1 MATIAG
7 AGVRTG
13 QGGDTKA
20 QARWSM
26 EWHRQH
32 GLWLTSKP
40 WEKHWVA
47 GLTVIAAQSG
57 DGRGRFMRG
66 MAVDADTLGYDATV
80 AGWLPEWQYAKRV
93 TWEAQTFTVPPAMM
107 CAPVERMLRVRSLTW
122 LDDDELE
129 EVLASLV
136 VMR

>member
-1 MATIAG
+1 MVTIAG

-13 QGGDTKA
+13 LGGDSKE

-26 EWHRQH
+26 EWHRQY

-40 WEKHWVA
+40 LEKNWKA
-47 GLTVIAAQSG
+47 GLTAIAAQSG
-57 DGRGRFMRG
+57 AGRGRFMRG
-66 MAVDADTLGYDATV
+66 VALDTETVDYDGSVT
-80 AGWLPEWQYAKRV
+80 GWMPDWQYAKRV
-93 TWEAQTFTVPPAMM
+93 TWEEQTFTVPPAKM

-122 LDDDELE
+122 LNEDELE